1 MRAHTCSKQ
10 SGPLSYNIKQ
20 GVPCAGTHPT
30 EQPWPAH
37 CWQEIREL
45 ALRSTH
51 SHPLPVGGEGKLHMD
66 PLPSMGEGSARWELL
81 TKGAGV
87 GLGRYP

>member
-20 GVPCAGTHPT
+20 GVPCAGKHPT

-51 SHPLPVGGEGKLHMD
+51 SHPLPVGGR
-66 PLPSMGEGSARWELL
+66 GSYTWIRYQVWVRARPGGNFSPRVL
-81 TKGAGV
+81 
-87 GLGRYP
+87 GLV